1 MEEIFFFDI
10 SINKTHS
17 RGNFNKPTKTI
28 KISFNEYY
36 ISDKGN
42 VSTNTIEIS
51 LQSISLCFYS

>member
-36 ISDKGN
+36 ISEKGN
-42 VSTNTIEIS
+42 VSTNTIENS
-51 LQSISLCFYS
+51 VYRD